1 MPIIE
6 PAKVATSPNA
16 TRSVSWI
23 CPCGSM
29 STPVKRSASPPMER
43 TAAVISCMIRSFIYV
58 IFEIRCKSTTKKR
71 SHQILWLRLLTID
84 NFTASRTRKSPTI
97 PPKATIRLSIFGSST
112 LCCADDGAYMYP
124 PIRHKWF

>member
-1 MPIIE
+1 MDLAEGFDIDPAEEHDHASDREDGSCQKLYVKLVFHIFFWIIL
-6 PAKVATSPNA
+6 
-16 TRSVSWI
+16 
-23 CPCGSM
+23 GHFGL
-29 STPVKRSASPPMER
+29 
-43 TAAVISCMIRSFIYV
+43 IS
-58 IFEIRCKSTTKKR
+58 EIRCKGTTKKR

-84 NFTASRTRKSPTI
+84 NFTAWRTRKSPTI

>member
-29 STPVKRSASPPMER
+29 STPVKRSASPPIER
-43 TAAVISCMIRSFIYV
+43 TAAVISCMIRSFMSELKIKNSKSK
-58 IFEIRCKSTTKKR
+58 IMLAELAARAGPLFEIRCKSTTKKR
-71 SHQILWLRLLTID
+71 SHQILWLRPLIIV
-84 NFTASRTRKSPTI
+84 NFTA
-97 PPKATIRLSIFGSST
+97 
-112 LCCADDGAYMYP
+112 
-124 PIRHKWF
+124 